1 MKLRA
6 AKFGAGVLTALLV
19 ASCAD
24 MGGISTRAT
33 LESADTLAA
42 GRSLG
47 DAKLSPGAW
56 PPIDWWKEFR
66 DAQLDRLI
74 AEALAGSPTLAVAR
88 ARVRSALAVA
98 RTARSALYPE
108 VKGDVTLTRER
119 LSEHGLVPPPF
130 GGRWITEAGLQA
142 TFDYGLDLWGR
153 HRAAYE
159 SAVGRARAVEVE
171 DFAARLALSVAVAQ
185 AYVQL
190 QQVFLQ
196 LDLARKTLAEEQQ
209 IYQLTRDRFD
219 AGIDTRLAVK
229 QAEAALPATR
239 LRILRLRE
247 TRDVT
252 RHALAAL
259 MGRGPDRGLEI
270 GRPHIKTL
278 PEVRIPSKVPA
289 ALLGRRPDIVAQRWR
304 VEAAARD
311 IDVAKARF
319 YPDVNLAAFI
329 GLQSVGLSNLLEG
342 ASRTLG
348 AGPAITLPI
357 FEGGRLRADLAR
369 RSADY
374 DAAVERYKQT
384 LVEALHDVVDHLTS
398 LRSLEEQRS
407 EQKRAEANA
416 REAFD
421 LALMRFREGVGNYL
435 EVLTAESRLLEQRA
449 IDIDLHTRAL
459 NLSIGLTRALG
470 GGFDDD
476 SAPRQHRATENEFR
490 GDAS

>member
-1 MKLRA
+1 
-6 AKFGAGVLTALLV
+6 
-19 ASCAD
+19 
-24 MGGISTRAT
+24 
-33 LESADTLAA
+33 
-42 GRSLG
+42 
-47 DAKLSPGAW
+47 
-56 PPIDWWKEFR
+56 
-66 DAQLDRLI
+66 
-74 AEALAGSPTLAVAR
+74 
-88 ARVRSALAVA
+88 
-98 RTARSALYPE
+98 
-108 VKGDVTLTRER
+108 
-119 LSEHGLVPPPF
+119 
-130 GGRWITEAGLQA
+130 
-142 TFDYGLDLWGR
+142 
-153 HRAAYE
+153 
-159 SAVGRARAVEVE
+159 
-171 DFAARLALSVAVAQ
+171 
-185 AYVQL
+185 
-190 QQVFLQ
+190 
-196 LDLARKTLAEEQQ
+196 
-209 IYQLTRDRFD
+209 
-219 AGIDTRLAVK
+219 
-229 QAEAALPATR
+229 
-239 LRILRLRE
+239 
-247 TRDVT
+247 
-252 RHALAAL
+252 
-259 MGRGPDRGLEI
+259 
-270 GRPHIKTL
+270 
-278 PEVRIPSKVPA
+278 
-289 ALLGRRPDIVAQRWR
+289 

-398 LRSLEEQRS
+398 LRGLEEQRS

-435 EVLTAESRLLEQRA
+435 EVLTAEARLLEQRA